1 MSKAQGLLVAGTSS
15 DAGKSLVTSALCR
28 ALARHGIK
36 VAPFKA
42 QNMSNNSMVVP
53 GPDGT
58 GAEISRAQWVQA
70 LAARAEPETA
80 MNPVLLKPSSDR
92 GSHVV
97 LRGRPFGR
105 LAAGEFVGTRAVLAE
120 AAYAALA
127 ELRSRYDVVVCEGA
141 GGVAEINL
149 RAHDYINMGLA
160 RAADLPV
167 IVIGDINRGGVFA
180 SLYGSL
186 ALLDPADQALVA
198 GFVINKFR
206 GDPSLLDP
214 ALKTLEDL
222 TGRPVL
228 GVLPWQQNLWLESED
243 SLALTAREDG
253 SAGTPVLRVAVVR
266 LPRIGNTTDVDAL
279 GVEPGLRVDFVT
291 SPRLLASADI
301 VVLPDTRA
309 VLTDL
314 EWLRSRGLADA
325 IANHA
330 RHGGTVLGIG
340 GGFQM
345 LGRTIVDAE
354 GVEGPAGRTVAGLS
368 LLDLETVFTRNQ
380 TLNYSSGTWQ
390 GIPVGGYQSHY
401 SRIQTGDGE
410 AFPGGLRNGSVFGT
424 MWHGSLEHD
433 AFRGAWLAAAAENAG
448 YDGSEYG
455 QVCFAEV
462 RDAYLDRLGD
472 LAEEHLDM
480 DAVLRLITEGAP
492 KLPTVRGEL
501 R

>member
-1 MSKAQGLLVAGTSS
+1 M
-15 DAGKSLVTSALCR
+15 
-28 ALARHGIK
+28 
-36 VAPFKA
+36 
-42 QNMSNNSMVVP
+42 
-53 GPDGT
+53 
-58 GAEISRAQWVQA
+58 
-70 LAARAEPETA
+70 
-80 MNPVLLKPSSDR
+80 
-92 GSHVV
+92 
-97 LRGRPFGR
+97 
-105 LAAGEFVGTRAVLAE
+105 LAE

-330 RHGGTVLGIG
+330 ATAVRYWHRWRLP
-340 GGFQM
+340 
-345 LGRTIVDAE
+345 DA
-354 GVEGPAGRTVAGLS
+354 GPHDCRRRVEGPAGRTVAGLS

-424 MWHGSLEHD
+424 MGT
-433 AFRGAWLAAAAENAG
+433 AA
-448 YDGSEYG
+448 
-455 QVCFAEV
+455 
-462 RDAYLDRLGD
+462 
-472 LAEEHLDM
+472 
-480 DAVLRLITEGAP
+480 
-492 KLPTVRGEL
+492 
-501 R
+501 